1 MSYIEQDRVS
11 IYTVDLYEETLKKL
25 YPERLLKKYV
35 NIINDEIKMVSDRK
49 NINKLSKFL

>member
-11 IYTVDLYEETLKKL
+11 IYTVDLYEKTLKKL

-35 NIINDEIKMVSDRK
+35 ILLMM
-49 NINKLSKFL
+49 KLKW